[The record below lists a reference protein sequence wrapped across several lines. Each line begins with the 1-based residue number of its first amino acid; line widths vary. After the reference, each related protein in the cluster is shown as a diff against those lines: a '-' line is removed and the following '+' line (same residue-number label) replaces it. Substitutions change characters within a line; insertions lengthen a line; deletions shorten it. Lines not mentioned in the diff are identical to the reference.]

1 MLCYK
6 KIKVALLIIFL
17 IGCDFQPLYGTRGN
31 SIITGEMKFI
41 EVSPISDRMGQTLR
55 NHLIQNFKPLDNLK
69 NSKYVLNIQL
79 SENKQNLAIKKS
91 EIATRANL
99 IIIANYQIISKF
111 IKDISFEIPNTQ
123 AFVMLEKEIS
133 NYSLNFDVKSKPYK
147 DNIIEVNTTL
157 KMVPNQ
163 NVKHKILGEI
173 TGASLVSIDKNFKD
187 KTELEKIVLVTI
199 PQEIYPTLYETFV
212 FLFKQAGVK
221 NIQINKEVN
230 FQKLFDARKK

>member
-1 MLCYK
+1 MSYK
-6 KIKVALLIIFL
+6 
-17 IGCDFQPLYGTRGN
+17 
-31 SIITGEMKFI
+31 
-41 EVSPISDRMGQTLR
+41 
-55 NHLIQNFKPLDNLK
+55 
-69 NSKYVLNIQL
+69 
-79 SENKQNLAIKKS
+79 
-91 EIATRANL
+91 
-99 IIIANYQIISKF
+99 IISKF
-111 IKDISFEIPNTQ
+111 IKDISFEIPNIK
-123 AFVMLEKEIS
+123 AFVMLEKEIA
-133 NYSLNFDVKSKPYK
+133 NYSLNFDVKSNPYK

-187 KTELEKIVLVTI
+187 KTELEKIVLVNI

-230 FQKLFDARKK
+230 FQKLFDTRKK